1 MGFSIKD
8 YQCNGLKILRMK
20 HIIIRT
26 DILSSCRQENNDQE
40 LHHKFQPSFNS
51 HITK

>member
-20 HIIIRT
+20 QNTIETEHFILHVCRKIMTKKCITNFNRVSTHI
-26 DILSSCRQENNDQE
+26 
-40 LHHKFQPSFNS
+40 
-51 HITK
+51 